1 MNNRVATAPRQI
13 DWNDV
18 EGLEELLP
26 IQMKPDDP
34 TLAVHT
40 LHGMF
45 ADPPLPLPAP
55 TPTPIEPAAFLSDG
69 SLELASA
76 ADYFGEDAGF
86 DDEGEEF
93 EPIETPAEPS
103 SESEDLVWVG
113 SETQQAALAFQRFAD
128 KFHAYAVTCLP

>member
-1 MNNRVATAPRQI
+1 MKNRVATAPGHI
-13 DWNDV
+13 EWNDV
-18 EGLEELLP
+18 EGLEDLLP
-26 IQMKPDDP
+26 IQMNPDDP

-45 ADPPLPLPAP
+45 ADQPLPAP
-55 TPTPIEPAAFLSDG
+55 IEPAPFLSDG
-69 SLELASA
+69 SLELASS